1 MFWGLSFFAATRQI
15 RPPCG
20 NVFCLFNGF
29 LSAEV
34 SVGPPVFA
42 CTNNEATP
50 WLMRSQALQRPKGMK
65 MPGLGKPAGDL
76 STLEDYIALE
86 GLKAVVAESKQT
98 IKA

>member
-1 MFWGLSFFAATRQI
+1 
-15 RPPCG
+15 
-20 NVFCLFNGF
+20 
-29 LSAEV
+29 
-34 SVGPPVFA
+34 
-42 CTNNEATP
+42 
-50 WLMRSQALQRPKGMK
+50 MRSQALQRPKGRK